1 MKIKKALLLLI
12 VLLVAGLLAA
22 QEGISVYEGAR
33 FSYRVDFH
41 DGNQYTWQ
49 VFSQLGPP
57 EEAVPGEF
65 TFTGM
70 PDFNETEIQWDLAG
84 TYYLTVTETDPA
96 GCSNTKAL
104 AVQVLPNNRSI
115 GFDIVASNECFSP
128 GENGFELPVSLL
140 ANNGEPLPENHYP
153 VNVSFT
159 VNGVAYEQVLEYGAA
174 ALQVSETLF
183 AANHSQDTQI
193 LVEITNATDR
203 HHAAVAPGS
212 GNSVHTRIIY
222 AIPEIEF
229 VRKMQQ
235 LKDLNNENSLV
246 YNSARACRR
255 NGGGTGAD
263 NAGGG

>member
-1 MKIKKALLLLI
+1 M
-12 VLLVAGLLAA
+12 
-22 QEGISVYEGAR
+22 
-33 FSYRVDFH
+33 
-41 DGNQYTWQ
+41 
-49 VFSQLGPP
+49 
-57 EEAVPGEF
+57 
-65 TFTGM
+65 
-70 PDFNETEIQWDLAG
+70 
-84 TYYLTVTETDPA
+84 
-96 GCSNTKAL
+96 
-104 AVQVLPNNRSI
+104 
-115 GFDIVASNECFSP
+115 
-128 GENGFELPVSLL
+128 
-140 ANNGEPLPENHYP
+140 
-153 VNVSFT
+153 
-159 VNGVAYEQVLEYGAA
+159 
-174 ALQVSETLF
+174 LQVSETLF
-183 AANHSQDTQI
+183 AANHTQDTQI